1 MTFLFQAHTGSVK
14 WCDWC
19 LLGAIYRT
27 EMYYSEWDSHDSIYL
42 YLQHWLVG
50 NKSVNYS
57 KHSSK
62 WALNCVCLLL
72 DNFLYTLF
80 LYLYSLIWCL
90 KGSLKMEATG
100 SS

>member
-50 NKSVNYS
+50 NKSV
-57 KHSSK
+57 
-62 WALNCVCLLL
+62 
-72 DNFLYTLF
+72 
-80 LYLYSLIWCL
+80 
-90 KGSLKMEATG
+90 
-100 SS
+100 